1 MSFVPKYYFVTKGV
15 GRDKENLTSFE
26 AALRDAG
33 ISSYNL
39 VTVSSIVPPNC
50 IKVTREQGVSML
62 KPGGILF
69 LVLARNSTNEDH
81 RLVAASIGI
90 ALPSNPG
97 EFGYLSEHHSF
108 GETDEFAGEY
118 SEDLA
123 ASMLA
128 TTMGIPFDINAA
140 WNDKEQ
146 VFKASGKIFRTANIT
161 QSAVGDK
168 GVWTSVVA
176 AAVFI
181 MGTDLPADVSRT
193 QPSPQTGK

>member
-1 MSFVPKYYFVTKGV
+1 MSFVPKYYFLTKGV

-50 IKVTREQGVSML
+50 IKISREQGVSML

-81 RLVAASIGI
+81 RLVAASIGL
-90 ALPSNPG
+90 ALPSNPD

-123 ASMLA
+123 ASMLG

-140 WNDKEQ
+140 WNEKEQ
-146 VFKASGKIFRTANIT
+146 VFKASGRIIRTANIT

-181 MGTDLPADVSRT
+181 MGTDTLPETPRSQT
-193 QPSPQTGK
+193 GQQTGK

>member
-1 MSFVPKYYFVTKGV
+1 MNLVPKYYFLTNGV
-15 GRDKENLTSFE
+15 GRNKENLASFE

-33 ISSYNL
+33 ISQYNL
-39 VTVSSIVPPNC
+39 VTVSSIIPPKC
-50 IKVTREQGVSML
+50 VKLTREQGIQML
-62 KPGGILF
+62 KPGAIVF

-81 RLVAASIGI
+81 RLIAASIGLAI
-90 ALPSNPG
+90 PSNPD
-97 EFGYLSEHHSF
+97 EVGYLSEHHSF

-128 TTMGIPFDINAA
+128 TTVGIPFDINAA
-140 WNDKEQ
+140 WNEKEQ
-146 VFKASGKIFRTANIT
+146 VFKASGRIIRTMNVT

-181 MGTDLPADVSRT
+181 MDTNST
-193 QPSPQTGK
+193 THS

>member
-1 MSFVPKYYFVTKGV
+1 MSLVPKSYFLTKGV
-15 GRDKENLTSFE
+15 GRNRENLASFE

-33 ISSYNL
+33 ISRYNL
-39 VTVSSIVPPNC
+39 VTVSSIVPPGC
-50 IKVTREQGVSML
+50 VKVTREQGVSIL
-62 KPGGILF
+62 KPGGIVF
-69 LVLARNSTNEDH
+69 IVLARNSTNEDH
-81 RLVAASIGI
+81 RLIAASIGLAI
-90 ALPSNPG
+90 PSNPD
-97 EFGYLSEHHSF
+97 EVGYLSEHHSF
-108 GETDEFAGEY
+108 GETDEFAGDY

-140 WNDKEQ
+140 WNEKEQ
-146 VFKASGKIFRTANIT
+146 VFKASGRIIRTANIT

-181 MGTDLPADVSRT
+181 TDT
-193 QPSPQTGK
+193 TSP

>member
-1 MSFVPKYYFVTKGV
+1 VGVNLIPKYYFLTKGV
-15 GRDKENLTSFE
+15 GRNKENLASFE
-26 AALRDAG
+26 EALRDAG
-33 ISSYNL
+33 ISHFNL
-39 VTVSSIVPPNC
+39 VSVSSIIPPRC
-50 IKVTREQGVSML
+50 TKITREQGVAML
-62 KPGGILF
+62 KPGEIVF

-81 RLVAASIGI
+81 RLIAASIGLAI
-90 ALPSNPG
+90 PSNPD

-108 GETDEFAGEY
+108 GETDETAGEY

-128 TTMGIPFDINAA
+128 TTMGIPFDVNAD
-140 WNDKEQ
+140 WDVKEQ
-146 VFKASGKIFRTANIT
+146 VFKSSGRIIRTSNNT

-181 MGTDLPADVSRT
+181 TDQAST
-193 QPSPQTGK
+193 ATS

>member
-1 MSFVPKYYFVTKGV
+1 MGVNLIPKYYFLTKGV
-15 GRDKENLTSFE
+15 GRNKENLASFE
-26 AALRDAG
+26 EALRDAG
-33 ISSYNL
+33 ISHFNL
-39 VTVSSIVPPNC
+39 VSVSSIIPPRC
-50 IKVTREQGVSML
+50 TKITREQGVAML
-62 KPGGILF
+62 KPGEIVF

-81 RLVAASIGI
+81 RLIAASIGLAI
-90 ALPSNPG
+90 PSNPD

-108 GETDEFAGEY
+108 GETDETAGEY

-128 TTMGIPFDINAA
+128 TTMGIPFDVNAD
-140 WNDKEQ
+140 WDVKEQ
-146 VFKASGKIFRTANIT
+146 VFKSSGRIIRTSNNT

-181 MGTDLPADVSRT
+181 TDQAST
-193 QPSPQTGK
+193 ATS

>member
-1 MSFVPKYYFVTKGV
+1 MDLVPKYFFLTKGV
-15 GRDKENLTSFE
+15 GRDKENLASFE

-33 ISSYNL
+33 VSRHNL
-39 VTVSSIVPPNC
+39 VTVSSIIPPKC
-50 IKVTREQGVSML
+50 AKITREQGISML
-62 KPGGILF
+62 KPGEIIF

-81 RLVAASIGI
+81 RLIAASIGLAI
-90 ALPSNPG
+90 PSDPD
-97 EFGYLSEHHSF
+97 EVGYLSEHHSF
-108 GETDEFAGEY
+108 GETDEVAGDY

-128 TTMGIPFDINAA
+128 TTIGIPFDINAA
-140 WNDKEQ
+140 WNEKEQ
-146 VFKASGKIFRTANIT
+146 VFKASGKIIKTMNIT

-181 MGTDLPADVSRT
+181 MGTDSAVMP
-193 QPSPQTGK
+193 

>member
-1 MSFVPKYYFVTKGV
+1 MNLVPKCFFLTKGV
-15 GRDKENLTSFE
+15 GRDKENLASFE

-33 ISSYNL
+33 VSRHNL
-39 VTVSSIVPPNC
+39 VTVSSIIPPKC
-50 IKVTREQGVSML
+50 AKITREQGISML
-62 KPGGILF
+62 KPGEIIF

-81 RLVAASIGI
+81 RLIAASIGLAI
-90 ALPSNPG
+90 PSDPD
-97 EFGYLSEHHSF
+97 EVGYLSEHHSF
-108 GETDEFAGEY
+108 GETDEVAGDY

-128 TTMGIPFDINAA
+128 TTIGIPFDINAA
-140 WNDKEQ
+140 WNEKEQ
-146 VFKASGKIFRTANIT
+146 VFKASGKIIKTMNIT

-181 MGTDLPADVSRT
+181 MGTDSAVMP
-193 QPSPQTGK
+193 

>member
-1 MSFVPKYYFVTKGV
+1 MDLVPKYYFLTNGV
-15 GRDKENLTSFE
+15 GRNKENLASFE

-33 ISSYNL
+33 ISRYNL
-39 VTVSSIVPPNC
+39 VTVSSIIPPNC
-50 IKVTREQGVSML
+50 AKITREQGTPML
-62 KPGGILF
+62 KPGAIVF

-81 RLVAASIGI
+81 RLIAASIGLAI
-90 ALPSNPG
+90 PSNPG
-97 EFGYLSEHHSF
+97 EVGYLSEHHSF
-108 GETDEFAGEY
+108 GETDEVAGEY

-128 TTMGIPFDINAA
+128 TTVGIPFDINAA
-140 WNDKEQ
+140 WNEKEQ
-146 VFKASGKIFRTANIT
+146 VFKASGRIIRTMNVT

-181 MGTDLPADVSRT
+181 MDTNSTTQSSR
-193 QPSPQTGK
+193 P

>member
-1 MSFVPKYYFVTKGV
+1 VNLAPKYFFLTKGV
-15 GRDKENLTSFE
+15 GRDKENLASFE

-33 ISSYNL
+33 ISRYNL
-39 VTVSSIVPPNC
+39 VSVSSIIPPKC
-50 IKVTREQGVSML
+50 AKITREQGISML
-62 KPGGILF
+62 KPGEIVF

-81 RLVAASIGI
+81 RLIAASIGL
-90 ALPSNPG
+90 AVPSNP
-97 EFGYLSEHHSF
+97 EEVGYLSEHHSF
-108 GETDEFAGEY
+108 GETAEVAGDY

-140 WNDKEQ
+140 WNEKEQ
-146 VFKASGKIFRTANIT
+146 VFKASGRIIRTMNDT

-181 MGTDLPADVSRT
+181 ADTDSVVIP
-193 QPSPQTGK
+193 

>member
-1 MSFVPKYYFVTKGV
+1 MNQVPRYYFLTKGV
-15 GRDKENLTSFE
+15 GRNKENLASFE
-26 AALRDAG
+26 EALRDAG
-33 ISSYNL
+33 ISQYNL
-39 VTVSSIVPPNC
+39 VSVSSIIPPKC
-50 IKVTREQGVSML
+50 VKITREQGISML
-62 KPGGILF
+62 KPGEIVF

-81 RLVAASIGI
+81 RLIASSIGLAI
-90 ALPSNPG
+90 PSNPE

-108 GETDEFAGEY
+108 GETDEAAGEY

-146 VFKASGKIFRTANIT
+146 VFKSSGRIIRTTNNT

-168 GVWTSVVA
+168 GLWTSVVA

-181 MGTDLPADVSRT
+181 TNPDASYS
-193 QPSPQTGK
+193 Q

>member
-1 MSFVPKYYFVTKGV
+1 MSFVPKKYFLTKGV
-15 GRDKENLTSFE
+15 GRDKENLASFE

-33 ISSYNL
+33 ISRYNL
-39 VTVSSIVPPNC
+39 VTVSSIIPPGC
-50 IKVTREQGVSML
+50 AKITREQGIPLL
-62 KPGGILF
+62 KPGGIVF

-81 RLVAASIGI
+81 RLVAASIGLAI
-90 ALPSNPG
+90 PSNPDDV
-97 EFGYLSEHHSF
+97 GYLSEHHSF
-108 GETDEFAGEY
+108 GETDEFAGDY
-118 SEDLA
+118 CEDLA

-128 TTMGIPFDINAA
+128 TTMGIPFDINAD

-146 VFKASGKIFRTANIT
+146 VFKASGRIIRTANIT

-181 MGTDLPADVSRT
+181 VDSAS
-193 QPSPQTGK
+193 Q

>member
-1 MSFVPKYYFVTKGV
+1 MSLVPKHYFLTKGV
-15 GRDKENLTSFE
+15 GRNRENLASFE

-39 VTVSSIVPPNC
+39 VTVSSIIPPNC
-50 IKVTREQGVSML
+50 AKVTREQGVSML
-62 KPGGILF
+62 KPGAIVF
-69 LVLARNSTNEDH
+69 LVLARNATNEDH
-81 RLVAASIGI
+81 RLIAASIGL
-90 ALPSNPG
+90 AVPSNPD

-108 GETDEFAGEY
+108 GETDEFAGDY

-140 WNDKEQ
+140 WNEKEQ
-146 VFKASGKIFRTANIT
+146 VFKSSGRIIRTANIT

-181 MGTDLPADVSRT
+181 MGPI
-193 QPSPQTGK
+193 P

>member
-1 MSFVPKYYFVTKGV
+1 MVPKYYFLTNGV
-15 GRDKENLTSFE
+15 GRNKENLASFE

-33 ISSYNL
+33 ISQYNL
-39 VTVSSIVPPNC
+39 VTVSSIIPPKC
-50 IKVTREQGVSML
+50 AKITREQGIQML
-62 KPGGILF
+62 KPGAIVF

-81 RLVAASIGI
+81 RLIAASIGLAI
-90 ALPSNPG
+90 PSNPD
-97 EFGYLSEHHSF
+97 EVGYLSEHHSF

-128 TTMGIPFDINAA
+128 TTVGIPFDINAA
-140 WNDKEQ
+140 WNEKEQ
-146 VFKASGKIFRTANIT
+146 VFKASGRIIRTMNVT

-181 MGTDLPADVSRT
+181 MDTNSTV
-193 QPSPQTGK
+193 QP

>member
-1 MSFVPKYYFVTKGV
+1 MNLVAKYYFLTKGV
-15 GRDKENLTSFE
+15 GRDRENLASFE

-33 ISSYNL
+33 ISHYNL
-39 VTVSSIVPPNC
+39 VTVSSIIPPNC
-50 IKVTREQGVSML
+50 AKITREQGVAML
-62 KPGGILF
+62 KPGEIVF

-81 RLVAASIGI
+81 RLVAASIGLAI
-90 ALPSNPG
+90 PSNRD
-97 EFGYLSEHHSF
+97 EVGYLSEHHSF
-108 GETDEFAGEY
+108 GETDEMAGDY

-128 TTMGIPFDINAA
+128 TTLGIPFDINAA
-140 WNDKEQ
+140 WNEKEQ
-146 VFKASGKIFRTANIT
+146 VFKASGRIIKTMNVT

-181 MGTDLPADVSRT
+181 IGPDSVAAT
-193 QPSPQTGK
+193 

>member
-1 MSFVPKYYFVTKGV
+1 MVPKYYFLTKGV
-15 GRDKENLTSFE
+15 GRDRENLASFE

-33 ISSYNL
+33 ISKYNL
-39 VTVSSIVPPNC
+39 VTVSSIIPPNC
-50 IKVTREQGVSML
+50 VKIAREQGVSML
-62 KPGGILF
+62 KPGEIVF

-81 RLVAASIGI
+81 RLVAATIGL
-90 ALPSNPG
+90 ALPSHPD
-97 EFGYLSEHHSF
+97 EVGYLSEHHSF
-108 GETDEFAGEY
+108 GETDEVAGDY

-140 WNDKEQ
+140 WNEKEQ
-146 VFKASGKIFRTANIT
+146 VFKASGKIIRTTNIT

-181 MGTDLPADVSRT
+181 MDAGDIAAP
-193 QPSPQTGK
+193 